1 MVGFWLIV
9 VLVARV
15 AASFLRS
22 WIKLG
27 QLEQ

>member
-15 AASFLRS
+15 AASFLRP
-22 WIKLG
+22 WKKVG